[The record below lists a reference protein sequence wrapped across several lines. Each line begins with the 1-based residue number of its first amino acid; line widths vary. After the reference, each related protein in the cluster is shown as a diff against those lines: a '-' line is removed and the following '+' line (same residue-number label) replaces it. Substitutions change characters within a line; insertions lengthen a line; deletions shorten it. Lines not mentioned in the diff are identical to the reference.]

1 MFFFSFNPS
10 LRTAIAAVAVLTIAS
25 NAHAQKTY
33 GPGAS
38 DSEIKIG
45 NFVPYSGPVSAYGTI
60 GKAAGAYFDKINDE
74 GGIAGRKIKYISVD
88 DEYNPAKSVEQARK
102 LVERDQVLLIFLP
115 LGTAHN
121 SAIQKYMNTKKV
133 PQLFVASGATR
144 WGDPKAF
151 PWTMGWQP
159 TYQAEGLAY
168 AKHILSTKPDAKIA
182 ILSQNDDFGRDF
194 LKGVMDGLADK
205 AKTMIVSQA
214 TYETSDPTIDS
225 QVVSLKES
233 GANVLINLSTPKFAA
248 QAIKKVAQIDWKPT
262 HYIASVSFSVSSVF
276 QPAGPENA
284 VGIISSTYMRDPSEP
299 RWQSTPEYADYQ
311 AFMKKYYSA
320 GNVNDS
326 LNVIGYSSA
335 QTLVQV
341 LKQCG
346 DNLTRE
352 NVMKEAANL
361 SMTLPMLYPGIE
373 VKTSADDFYPI
384 EKLQLMRFNGKNF
397 EPI

>member
-1 MFFFSFNPS
+1 
-10 LRTAIAAVAVLTIAS
+10 
-25 NAHAQKTY
+25 
-33 GPGAS
+33 
-38 DSEIKIG
+38 
-45 NFVPYSGPVSAYGTI
+45 
-60 GKAAGAYFDKINDE
+60 
-74 GGIAGRKIKYISVD
+74 
-88 DEYNPAKSVEQARK
+88 
-102 LVERDQVLLIFLP
+102 
-115 LGTAHN
+115 
-121 SAIQKYMNTKKV
+121 
-133 PQLFVASGATR
+133 
-144 WGDPKAF
+144 
-151 PWTMGWQP
+151 
-159 TYQAEGLAY
+159 
-168 AKHILSTKPDAKIA
+168 
-182 ILSQNDDFGRDF
+182 
-194 LKGVMDGLADK
+194 MDGLGDK
-205 AKTMIVSQA
+205 AKTMIVAQA

-233 GANVLINLSTPKFAA
+233 GADVLINLSTPKFAA

-311 AFMKKYYSA
+311 AVMKKYYPA

-352 NVMKEAANL
+352 NIMKEAANL

-373 VKTSADDFYPI
+373 VKTSPDDFYPI

>member
-1 MFFFSFNPS
+1 
-10 LRTAIAAVAVLTIAS
+10 
-25 NAHAQKTY
+25 
-33 GPGAS
+33 
-38 DSEIKIG
+38 
-45 NFVPYSGPVSAYGTI
+45 
-60 GKAAGAYFDKINDE
+60 
-74 GGIAGRKIKYISVD
+74 
-88 DEYNPAKSVEQARK
+88 
-102 LVERDQVLLIFLP
+102 
-115 LGTAHN
+115 
-121 SAIQKYMNTKKV
+121 
-133 PQLFVASGATR
+133 
-144 WGDPKAF
+144 
-151 PWTMGWQP
+151 MGWQP
-159 TYQAEGLAY
+159 TYQAEGQAY
-168 AKHILSTKPDAKIA
+168 AKHIPANKPGAKIA
-182 ILSQNDDFGRDF
+182 ILNQNDDFGRDF
-194 LKGVMDGLADK
+194 LKGVMDTLGDK
-205 AKTMIVSQA
+205 AKTMIVAQA

-233 GANVLINLSTPKFAA
+233 GADVLINLSTPKFAA
-248 QAIKKVAQIDWKPT
+248 QAIKKVAQIEWKPT

-311 AFMKKYYSA
+311 AVMKKYYSA

-361 SMTLPMLYPGIE
+361 NMTLPMLSPGIE
-373 VKTSADDFYPI
+373 VKTSPDDFYPI
-384 EKLQLMRFNGKNF
+384 ESFS
-397 EPI
+397 

>member
-1 MFFFSFNPS
+1 LN
-10 LRTAIAAVAVLTIAS
+10 
-25 NAHAQKTY
+25 
-33 GPGAS
+33 
-38 DSEIKIG
+38 
-45 NFVPYSGPVSAYGTI
+45 
-60 GKAAGAYFDKINDE
+60 
-74 GGIAGRKIKYISVD
+74 
-88 DEYNPAKSVEQARK
+88 
-102 LVERDQVLLIFLP
+102 
-115 LGTAHN
+115 
-121 SAIQKYMNTKKV
+121 
-133 PQLFVASGATR
+133 
-144 WGDPKAF
+144 
-151 PWTMGWQP
+151 
-159 TYQAEGLAY
+159 
-168 AKHILSTKPDAKIA
+168 
-182 ILSQNDDFGRDF
+182 QNDDFGRDF
-194 LKGVMDGLADK
+194 LKGVMDGLGDK
-205 AKTMIVSQA
+205 AKTMIVAQA

-233 GANVLINLSTPKFAA
+233 GADVLINLSTPKFAA

-311 AFMKKYYSA
+311 AVMKKYYAA

-352 NVMKEAANL
+352 NIMKEAANL

-373 VKTSADDFYPI
+373 VKTSPDDFYPI